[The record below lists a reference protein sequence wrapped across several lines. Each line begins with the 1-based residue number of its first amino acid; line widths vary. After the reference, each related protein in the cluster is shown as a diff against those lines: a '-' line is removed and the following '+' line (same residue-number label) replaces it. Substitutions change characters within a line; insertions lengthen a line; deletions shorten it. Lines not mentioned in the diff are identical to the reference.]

1 MTYTPFDYQEAAIT
15 ACLERL
21 NRAIRS
27 FRDPEYSERR
37 AFALAAC
44 TGAGKTVIASKV
56 LEALLIGSDA
66 YGIDADPNV
75 TVLWVTDDE
84 ALNTQTRQ
92 RFVAASR
99 LNETHLNAIDNEN
112 FGNVLARGAVHFLNI
127 QKLHDKST
135 KYTVASDARPYT
147 LWDTIARTAEEST
160 LIVVLDEAHKGMKT
174 NSERATTVR
183 RLISGEGARKPVP
196 VVWGIS
202 ATPERFKEALGA
214 STTHIP
220 MPDVVVDTAAVQAS
234 GLLKDTI
241 ILSAPEDTGTYDT
254 TMLRAATKRIR
265 EQEKR
270 WADYCAAERIDTVVP
285 LMVVQVGNKPSA
297 AELTRVVSVIREEWN
312 TDDENTLEDKH
323 IRHVFGDR
331 ADIKA
336 DKLTIKHIA
345 PETIQDNTNVRVV
358 LAIEAIT
365 TGWDCPRAEVLVS
378 LRGGKDRT
386 HITQLIGRMVRT
398 PLARRIDTDEMLNTV
413 TCLLPKFDAEAT
425 DEVVAKLTARDFGD
439 GDAPVDAD
447 RAKVKVLRDP
457 VTLER
462 NPNVPADVFDAL
474 AAVPTEI
481 RSVGAALRPIA
492 ALFETATVLTEFG
505 MVPDANERA
514 TKTLVAALEGV
525 FVSPLNTE
533 TIAAAV
539 TSIETATIRTVTI
552 GLDSGDVTAPVKTTL
567 TVDVQAI
574 DAAFTE
580 AAKVIGKETANAF
593 MKHRAKVT
601 SGGVEED
608 EDLLRAKTEV
618 AAVVILADTKA
629 TVERA
634 ARDLTNAW
642 LDHYGRDFKREG
654 DAGRAAYL
662 RLARRAGKPVTV
674 TVSVPETLVENSKD
688 TKGVAI
694 PTVERHLFSDAD
706 GNYPFKRDSSWESAV
721 LDVELARTGHAEVIG
736 WYRNPAR
743 PDDTALQIPYENAA
757 GNSTSA
763 QPDFLFFQRD
773 AEGEVKVTV
782 VDPHGTHFNDGI
794 QRLQGMVAFV
804 ATHDALFEDF
814 LAVAESTRDGKKV
827 LVALNLKD
835 AAVQRAVGAAVSDVP
850 LFDDEKLTSRYA
862 PPAV

>member
-15 ACLERL
+15 ECLERL
-21 NRAIRS
+21 SRAIRS
-27 FRDPEYSERR
+27 FRDPDYQERR

-66 YGIDADPNV
+66 TNTVADPSI

-84 ALNTQTRQ
+84 ALNAQTRQ
-92 RFVAASR
+92 RFVSASR

-112 FGNVLARGAVHFLNI
+112 FDPVLARGAVHFLNV

-135 KYTVASDARPYT
+135 NYTVASDARPYT
-147 LWDTIARTAEEST
+147 LWDTISRTAEDST
-160 LIVVLDEAHKGMKT
+160 LIVVLDEAHKGMKS
-174 NSERATTVR
+174 NGERATTVR

-202 ATPERFKEALGA
+202 ATPERFKDALGA

-241 ILSAPEDTGTYDT
+241 ILSAPEDDGAYDT
-254 TMLRAATKRIR
+254 TMLREAVRRVR
-265 EQEKR
+265 EQETR
-270 WADYCAAERIDTVVP
+270 WADYCAAEGIDTVVP

-297 AELTRVVSVIREEWN
+297 AELNRVVSVIREEWKAG
-312 TDDENTLEDKH
+312 DGDVLDDKH

-331 ADIKA
+331 TDIKA

-345 PETIQDNTNVRVV
+345 PETVQDNTNVRVL

-398 PLARRIDTDEMLNTV
+398 PLARRVDTDEMLNAV
-413 TCLLPKFDAEAT
+413 TCLLPKFDATTT
-425 DEVVAKLTARDFGD
+425 DAVVAKLTARDFGD

-457 VTLER
+457 VALGR

-474 AAVPTEI
+474 AGLPTEI
-481 RSVGAALRPIA
+481 RPVGAALRPIT
-492 ALFETATVLTEFG
+492 ALFETATALTEFG
-505 MVPDANERA
+505 MVSDANECA
-514 TKTLVAALEGV
+514 TKTLVAALEGI

-533 TIAAAV
+533 AIAAAV
-539 TSIETATIRTVTI
+539 TTIETATVRTVSANLGT
-552 GLDSGDVTAPVKTTL
+552 GTVYAPVESTL
-567 TVDVQAI
+567 TVDTHAI

-593 MKHRAKVT
+593 MKHRAVVT
-601 SGGVEED
+601 NGGDED
-608 EDLLRAKTEV
+608 ADLLRAKTEV
-618 AAVVILADTKA
+618 AAVVSLTDTKA

-634 ARDLTNAW
+634 ARDLTNKW
-642 LDHYGRDFKREG
+642 LDHYGRDFKHEG
-654 DAGRAAYL
+654 DQGRAAYL
-662 RLARRAGKPVTV
+662 RLARRAGKTVTV
-674 TVSVPETLVENSKD
+674 TVTVPETLVENTKD
-688 TKGVAI
+688 AKGAAI
-694 PTVERHLFSDAD
+694 PMVDRHLFSDGD

-721 LDVELARTGHAEVIG
+721 LDVELARMGNAAVIG

-743 PDDTALQIPYENAA
+743 PDDTALQIPYTNAA
-757 GNSTSA
+757 GVQTSA
-763 QPDFLFFQRD
+763 QPDFLFFQRN
-773 AEGEVKVTV
+773 AEDEVKVTV

-794 QRLQGMVAFV
+794 ERLRGMAKFV
-804 ATHDALFEDF
+804 AAHDAAFEDF
-814 LAVAESTRDGKKV
+814 LAVAESTRDGKKA
-827 LVALNLKD
+827 LVALNLKEKTVQD
-835 AAVQRAVGAAVSDVP
+835 AIAAAAGDVP
-850 LFDDEKLTSRYA
+850 LFDNEKLTTVYA